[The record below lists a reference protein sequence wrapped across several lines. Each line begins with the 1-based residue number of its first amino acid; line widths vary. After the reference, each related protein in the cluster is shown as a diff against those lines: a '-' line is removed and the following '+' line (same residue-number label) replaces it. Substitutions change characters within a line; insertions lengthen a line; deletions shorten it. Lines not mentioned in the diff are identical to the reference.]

1 MDLESA
7 EYEQN

>member
-1 MDLESA
+1 MDSESA